1 MSAAVDA
8 NRAPLTEEQ
17 YNSNKLNLEMVEDTL
32 KKIDK
37 AVYDCA
43 SKPGQYDLECSI
55 ASANKIFR
63 ELPMIKGSVYPW
75 ANFDFKYDS
84 MIDHAQQDIT
94 NGASAQVQA
103 DEKAFQK
110 QQAIDQQ
117 ALTKNQKL
125 NQFLEQKYN
134 QENNISGDWNND
146 PGLMDGPRGGNGL
159 YYTIGPDGKKI
170 PKKTPAQTQKDEDSA
185 SRKCVSDIDNE
196 LKQLLAEFDLLFTT
210 PIPDRYTK
218 SSDPNADKT
227 DLYICSEPGYGL
239 NLKQRIADLETLI
252 IQKQDEINRLTTI
265 LDSFHLS
272 GFEKFFHTGRYQYA
286 QRFKDQLYQDS
297 NALQQ
302 ARVTVQR
309 LKNEIGTSCQAVNS
323 IAVEQNLENSKIP
336 YPDPF
341 FTDPRKPLTGKSSSS
356 YFVKVGTCKLPQYK
370 TREECESHQYT
381 WKEAEKK
388 PKLNVDIGI
397 SFVPPEEYMS
407 EEAIEKLRHPPKP
420 TPPPGTC
427 FKDRFAY
434 INNRPESPLPGSP
447 EFQGLIP
454 SMVNDFFQISPD
466 HLYQV
471 AMGNNVP
478 GIQTQTCPEIPDE
491 IQENF
496 RDNLPQKSRVL
507 FQKHMSCSND
517 GKTTVILIGILIV
530 CFVCYLF
537 KIGL

>member
-8 NRAPLTEEQ
+8 NKAPLTEEQ
-17 YNSNKLNLEMVEDTL
+17 YNSNKLNLKMVEDTL

-84 MIDHAQQDIT
+84 MIDHSQKDIV

-103 DEKAFQK
+103 DEKAYQK
-110 QQAIDQQ
+110 QQATDQK
-117 ALTKNQKL
+117 ALDKHQKL
-125 NQFLEQKYN
+125 NRFLEQKYN
-134 QENNISGDWNND
+134 QENNISGEWNTD

-159 YYTIGPDGKKI
+159 YYVIGPDGKKI
-170 PKKTPAQTQKDEDSA
+170 PQKTPTRAKKDDESG
-185 SRKCVSDIDNE
+185 SRNCVSDINNE

-218 SSDPNADKT
+218 SADPNADKT
-227 DLYICSEPGYGL
+227 DLYICPEPGYDL
-239 NLKQRIADLETLI
+239 NLKQRIADLEKLI
-252 IQKQDEINRLTTI
+252 VEKKQETTRLINNLE
-265 LDSFHLS
+265 SFRES
-272 GFEKFFHTGRYQYA
+272 GFKNIGEYQYA
-286 QRFKDQLYQDS
+286 LRFEKQLYQDS
-297 NALQQ
+297 AAIQQ
-302 ARVTVQR
+302 AQTLLQG
-309 LKNEIGTSCQAVNS
+309 LKREIGSSCGTVNT

-388 PKLNVDIGI
+388 PKINVDIGI

-434 INNRPESPLPGSP
+434 VNNRPESPLPGSP

-454 SMVNDFFQISPD
+454 SMVNDFVQISPD
-466 HLYQV
+466 RLYQV

-491 IQENF
+491 TLESFQTT
-496 RDNLPQKSRVL
+496 LPRKSRAL
-507 FQKHMSCSND
+507 SQKQVSCSNCR
-517 GKTTVILIGILIV
+517 KTTIIVVGILIV
-530 CFVCYLF
+530 CFVCYL
-537 KIGL
+537 IMGL